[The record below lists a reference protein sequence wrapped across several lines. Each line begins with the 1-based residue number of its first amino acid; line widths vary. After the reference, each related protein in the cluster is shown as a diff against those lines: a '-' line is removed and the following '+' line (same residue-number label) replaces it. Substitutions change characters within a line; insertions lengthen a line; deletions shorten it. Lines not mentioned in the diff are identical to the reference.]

1 MIRVLLLDDH
11 PVVRDGFKRLLL
23 QTGQI
28 DVVGDFGDAEQALWA
43 CRQQAPDVVVL
54 DLSLGPVQGLDWM
67 LTLLHQQPQTR
78 VLVFSMHD
86 AAPLVKRALSL
97 GAAGFVSK
105 QAQPDSLVS
114 AVLAVSRGER
124 YLSADLALRAQQHQQ
139 HQQQQPRGQG
149 QILGPG
155 RAPLADSN
163 EDLLATLT
171 PKEWAVFRCL
181 AQGQSVAAIADQLGL
196 SAKTVSNHQTT
207 IKEKLRVE
215 TTAALVH
222 IALNHALLNPQSA

>member
-1 MIRVLLLDDH
+1 VIRVLLLDDH

-28 DVVGDFGDAEQALWA
+28 DVVGDFGDAEQALLA

-54 DLSLGPVQGLDWM
+54 DLSLGPVHGLDWM
-67 LTLLHQQPQTR
+67 LTLLRQQPQTR

-97 GAAGFVSK
+97 GASGFVSK

-124 YLSADLALRAQQHQQ
+124 YLSADLALRAE
-139 HQQQQPRGQG
+139 QQQR
-149 QILGPG
+149 GPG
-155 RAPLADSN
+155 PQLDSN

-171 PKEWAVFRCL
+171 PKEWAVFRGL

-222 IALNHALLNPQSA
+222 IALNHTVLNP